1 MKKLLNIIVIFIIVS
16 TGYTQQQS
24 MYGQYMFNMLN
35 VNPAYAGSRN
45 VGNFNTLV
53 RRQWLDING
62 SPTTGSFSYDEK
74 LTDRNVS
81 IGGQMYYDNIY
92 TQKRAGVQGYYAY
105 AADMGSSTLSLG
117 MSFGLMNYNANY
129 SRTNPFE
136 LGDPLIQQVISAF
149 LPTAGVG
156 AFWSGEHWYVGLSTP
171 NLFKAYKA
179 EMNDA
184 SVSFAGKSGHYYLT
198 GGYVFPISDAVVA
211 KPSIMLKSVS
221 GAPLQYDFNMNIW
234 LNDILGL
241 GVSYRT
247 GDAVL
252 GMLELQ
258 VNTQLRVGYAYEQ
271 KIKVVNTSAH
281 ELMMR
286 YEFGGLL
293 SKKVLSPRYY

>member
-1 MKKLLNIIVIFIIVS
+1 MKKIYIILFLTVTANIGFA
-16 TGYTQQQS
+16 QQQS

-45 VGNFNTLV
+45 VGNFNTLI
-53 RRQWLDING
+53 RRQWLDITG
-62 SPTTGSFSYDEK
+62 SPTTGSFSYDER
-74 LTDRNVS
+74 LTDRNIS
-81 IGGQMYYDNIY
+81 LGGQIYYDNIY

-105 AADMGSSTLSLG
+105 AAEMGGSTLSLG

-129 SRTNPFE
+129 LRTNPFDI
-136 LGDPLIQQVISAF
+136 GDPLTQQIISAF

-156 AFWSGEHWYVGLSTP
+156 AFWSGERWYVGLSTP

-179 EMNDA
+179 EINDK
-184 SVSFAGKSGHYYLT
+184 SIRFAGKSGHYYLT
-198 GGYVFPISDAVVA
+198 GGYIFPISDVVVA
-211 KPSIMLKSVS
+211 KPSVMFKSVS
-221 GAPLQYDFNMNIW
+221 GAPWQYDFNINIW

-258 VNTQLRVGYAYEQ
+258 VNTQLRIGYAYEQ
-271 KIKVVNTSAH
+271 KINVVNTSAH

-293 SKKVLSPRYY
+293 RKKVLSPRYY